1 MTENNQE
8 KTIRWER
15 EIEQRLGRLP
25 LARRYYDQ
33 TDSTNTRAKQF
44 VIDGGRGAAVFVAD
58 SQTQGRGRMGRSFF
72 SPGDTGVYLS
82 LLFPVQGSLSDA
94 VLLTSGAAVAT
105 ARAIEK
111 SIGIRVGI
119 KWVNDLYFR
128 GRKVCGILAESFLWE
143 GERYVILGV
152 GINLNTVD
160 FPHELKNIAGSLTE
174 GADGDRVLLTACL
187 IEHLYEMM
195 TVWEPKDW
203 MEEYRSRSTVIGQ
216 PVTYWIDGTEYR
228 GQAVAIEDDG
238 ALLVICEDGRRERLT
253 SGEITLRMTEK
264 GGLAHE

>member
-1 MTENNQE
+1 MKENNQE
-8 KTIRWER
+8 KAIPWER
-15 EIEQRLGRLP
+15 ALEQGLAHLP
-25 LARRYYDQ
+25 LVLRCYDV

-44 VIDGGRGAAVFVAD
+44 VLDGGRGAAVFVAN
-58 SQTQGRGRMGRSFF
+58 SQTQGRGRRGRSFY
-72 SPGDTGVYLS
+72 SPEETGVYLS
-82 LLFPVQGSLSDA
+82 LLLPVKGSLSDA

-105 ARAIEK
+105 ARAIWECTR
-111 SIGIRVGI
+111 IQVGI
-119 KWVNDLYFR
+119 KWVNDLYYR

-174 GADGDRVLLTACL
+174 GADGDRVPLTACL